1 MKWRGCFGDCVNS
14 DTCGI
19 WEIRYSLSLW
29 LQNRKRGEPLSAF
42 GDLWRFFPFSPLLHH
57 IECACWNLW
66 ENDSEWTLAI
76 IGPRSALVCKLA
88 NHANALSLLHSLP
101 SFTHCGD
108 THTHTHTLVMIS
120 LQYLPVIP
128 ALTQIWMK
136 GLKPEGN
143 HLPQPNKVFA
153 EGHVWV
159 SSQQVG
165 LIHRTPTGAASG
177 LKLTMK
183 CKLITEVAHLMKTKQ
198 TYWWRNWKVRLLQ
211 TLAKLAEHR
220 VFQQLCHNWPN
231 SINAGTKAA
240 QTRFT

>member
-108 THTHTHTLVMIS
+108 THTHTHTHKSPLCLPEHRGGSHLTLPEWGHIRRQFQTMSRRVDNSHIWSKWRRCMTLELNLSSCAVYNVMYIKGEWGEVE
-120 LQYLPVIP
+120 LQRKM
-128 ALTQIWMK
+128 TERREMK
-136 GLKPEGN
+136 RR
-143 HLPQPNKVFA
+143 VFKKQKYPKGG
-153 EGHVWV
+153 EKKQGRK
-159 SSQQVG
+159 SCKICS
-165 LIHRTPTGAASG
+165 GAATG
-177 LKLTMK
+177 
-183 CKLITEVAHLMKTKQ
+183 KQ
-198 TYWWRNWKVRLLQ
+198 RERRT
-211 TLAKLAEHR
+211 
-220 VFQQLCHNWPN
+220 
-231 SINAGTKAA
+231 
-240 QTRFT
+240 

>member
-108 THTHTHTLVMIS
+108 THTHIHTKAPCVCQSTEGAHIS
-120 LQYLPVIP
+120 LYQSGGIS
-128 ALTQIWMK
+128 
-136 GLKPEGN
+136 GGN
-143 HLPQPNKVFA
+143 
-153 EGHVWV
+153 
-159 SSQQVG
+159 S
-165 LIHRTPTGAASG
+165 
-177 LKLTMK
+177 
-183 CKLITEVAHLMKTKQ
+183 
-198 TYWWRNWKVRLLQ
+198 RLCL
-211 TLAKLAEHR
+211 
-220 VFQQLCHNWPN
+220 
-231 SINAGTKAA
+231 GG
-240 QTRFT
+240 